1 MVNLPSSRHFPLF
14 VFCLSDT
21 LKEYFCKFGEVR
33 ECMIMRDPESKRSR
47 WEQNLNLTYT
57 YLWIYMTYEWLTYE
71 YTCLLLRSDNIL
83 YTLYPEMNVFQCIMI
98 ARSLGKYLCPAD
110 ACVRFG
116 CRAQTGKKLP
126 IVFKSHT
133 IHVQYRWLYLLFLA
147 ICCHNFILS

>member
-1 MVNLPSSRHFPLF
+1 MVNLPSSRHFPTVCVLPF
-14 VFCLSDT
+14 RYPQGILLQVWRSPGMHDY
-21 LKEYFCKFGEVR
+21 EGSRIQEIEVR
-33 ECMIMRDPESKRSR
+33 T
-47 WEQNLNLTYT
+47 NLNLTYT

-116 CRAQTGKKLP
+116 CRAQTGKKASYWFQVSYHPCSISLTLFT
-126 IVFKSHT
+126 VFG
-133 IHVQYRWLYLLFLA
+133 YLLP
-147 ICCHNFILS
+147 